1 MRLTGILILI
11 FLLTAFTIGSNIP
24 EDKIAITDSALDN
37 ATIEIDMI
45 NLDSQTNSTIPNME
59 GLMDVLERYVK
70 FVGAFF
76 IEVMRAG
83 IHFGNDNP
91 DYFEPSFIIQAIKL
105 IVILFILGLL
115 IKPLGYLVIMLI
127 MLGMYIFDKIRIRK
141 KGKSMFSIKRTLKGG
156 NEIK

>member
-83 IHFGNDNP
+83 I
-91 DYFEPSFIIQAIKL
+91 Q

>member
-76 IEVMRAG
+76 IVNVYSQDPFCE
-83 IHFGNDNP
+83 
-91 DYFEPSFIIQAIKL
+91 K
-105 IVILFILGLL
+105 IVAQ
-115 IKPLGYLVIMLI
+115 
-127 MLGMYIFDKIRIRK
+127 
-141 KGKSMFSIKRTLKGG
+141 GKSTVRQMPELISFYIELQVEDRDYD
-156 NEIK
+156 N